1 VPGGIYYVSG
11 NAQGQPSAFRY
22 FDLLS
27 HKSVYI
33 APAVAGLAQGFTVS
47 PDLRHMAFSASA
59 EVGGNLLAL
68 ELH

>member
-1 VPGGIYYVSG
+1 MFDPWELGALLEGL
-11 NAQGQPSAFRY
+11 AFGP
-22 FDLLS
+22 
-27 HKSVYI
+27 

-59 EVGGNLLAL
+59 EVDGNLLAL